1 MNAPSR
7 FQFDRRSVL
16 LGGGALIVG
25 FSLIPSAFAQ
35 EAQGAS
41 PAAPSLPGS
50 LKTTPMLDAWIRIEA
65 DGKVTVFTGK
75 SELGQGIKT
84 AVLQVAAE
92 QLSVSPSS
100 VNVITSDTAR
110 TPSEGY
116 TSGSQSMQE
125 SGTAIMHAAAQVREI
140 LLGLASSRLSV
151 PIDQL
156 RVEDGVVVAN
166 TGARVPYG
174 ELVAADVLHIQAKP
188 QSRLKDPALFKVMGQ
203 PYPRVDIPP
212 KIVGGVAYVQDL
224 RLDGMVHARVV
235 RPPSYGATLQNVDL
249 AKVEAMPGVKK
260 VVRDGNFLAVI
271 ADREFRAIKAMESLA
286 ASAEWNE
293 RETMP
298 REEEFYTWLKK
309 QPGKAIP
316 IKNEQGIAAPAAKTI
331 KASYTRPQ
339 QMHASIGPS
348 CAVAQFID
356 GTLTVWSHAQGMFP
370 LREAVSQLLKLPKEQ
385 VRCIHME
392 GAGCYGHNGADDAGA
407 DAAYLAFAYPGVP
420 VRVQWMR
427 DQEHQW
433 EPYGPGMAMEA
444 EASLDAAG
452 NIVGWNY
459 AVWTDTHST
468 RPGGAGA
475 TLVGQHIATPFPI
488 PPAQPGSQPTG
499 YGDRNI
505 IPLYKIPNTSIVYN
519 FVPHQRL
526 RVSALRGLGA
536 YANIFAI
543 ESFMD
548 ELAKEA
554 GIDPVDFRLK
564 HLTDARAIDTV
575 KLTAEKFAWSGGE
588 KRAPGRGRGFAFAKY
603 KNLAAYCAVAVE
615 LEVEH
620 ETGAVRL
627 LRAASAVDSGQA
639 VNPDG
644 IQNQI
649 QGGIVQSASW
659 TLHEAVMFDTTRI
672 KSRDWS
678 TYPILRFNNLFRSVD
693 VHVIDR
699 PRQPFL
705 GTGEASQGPTAAA
718 IANAIADAT
727 GKRIRDLPFTARR
740 VKASIGV

>member
-1 MNAPSR
+1 
-7 FQFDRRSVL
+7 
-16 LGGGALIVG
+16 
-25 FSLIPSAFAQ
+25 
-35 EAQGAS
+35 
-41 PAAPSLPGS
+41 
-50 LKTTPMLDAWIRIEA
+50 MLDAWIRIDA

-84 AVLQVAAE
+84 AVLQIAAE
-92 QLSVSPSS
+92 QLSVSPNS
-100 VNVITSDTAR
+100 VTVITSDTAR

-125 SGTAIMHAAAQVREI
+125 SGTAVMHAAAQAREI
-140 LLGLASSRLSV
+140 LLGLASARFSI
-151 PIDQL
+151 PAEQL
-156 RVEDGVVVAN
+156 TVEDGVVVAH
-166 TGARVPYG
+166 TGARVRYG
-174 ELVAADVLHIQAKP
+174 ELVSDNVLHVQAHP
-188 QSRLKDPALFKVMGQ
+188 QSKLKDPASFKVMGQ

-271 ADREFRAIKAMESLA
+271 ADREFRAIKAMETLA
-286 ASAEWNE
+286 ASAQWNE

-348 CAVAQFID
+348 CAVAQFIG

-370 LREAVSQLLKLPKEQ
+370 LREAVTQLLKLPKEQ

-433 EPYGPGMAMEA
+433 EPYGAGMAMEA

-468 RPGGAGA
+468 RPRRRRRHASRPTHRNA
-475 TLVGQHIATPFPI
+475 VSDSACAARVAAYRLWRSQH
-488 PPAQPGSQPTG
+488 
-499 YGDRNI
+499 
-505 IPLYKIPNTSIVYN
+505 
-519 FVPHQRL
+519 H
-526 RVSALRGLGA
+526 SALQTSQR
-536 YANIFAI
+536 
-543 ESFMD
+543 
-548 ELAKEA
+548 
-554 GIDPVDFRLK
+554 VD
-564 HLTDARAIDTV
+564 HLQ
-575 KLTAEKFAWSGGE
+575 
-588 KRAPGRGRGFAFAKY
+588 
-603 KNLAAYCAVAVE
+603 
-615 LEVEH
+615 
-620 ETGAVRL
+620 
-627 LRAASAVDSGQA
+627 LRAASTVAGLCPTRV
-639 VNPDG
+639 
-644 IQNQI
+644 
-649 QGGIVQSASW
+649 GG
-659 TLHEAVMFDTTRI
+659 LCE
-672 KSRDWS
+672 
-678 TYPILRFNNLFRSVD
+678 
-693 VHVIDR
+693 
-699 PRQPFL
+699 
-705 GTGEASQGPTAAA
+705 
-718 IANAIADAT
+718 
-727 GKRIRDLPFTARR
+727 RIRYRKLH
-740 VKASIGV
+740 G